1 MDNCTK
7 NNAAKQFFISHAKGI
22 ILAAAALTGCLLL
35 ILSGFIQSDGKNA
48 KQSGETTP
56 EDYRLSLEKSLSET
70 VDKIDG
76 AGKTSVMITLECSFE
91 TVYASNAKLDETVGQ
106 NESGQ
111 KTTEK
116 QLATTSSRTDGE
128 APVIVKKLN
137 PKIKGVLIVCEGGNS
152 KRVKNEVLK
161 AAATALN
168 ISEAKIYVT
177 GGNTSS

>member
-1 MDNCTK
+1 MDKCTK
-7 NNAAKQFFISHAKGI
+7 NNAVKELLAAHSKGL
-22 ILAAAALTGCLLL
+22 ILAAATLTGALLL
-35 ILSGFIQSDGKNA
+35 IVSSFFQSDGKSTR
-48 KQSGETTP
+48 QSGETTP

-91 TVYASNAKLDETVGQ
+91 TVYASNAKLDETLGQ
-106 NESGQ
+106 DESGQ

-128 APVIVKKLN
+128 SPVIVKKLN

-152 KRVKNEVLK
+152 SHVKNEVLK

-168 ISEAKIYVT
+168 ISETKIYVT